1 MCCRIGQ
8 QKDMSPALSDS
19 KDHAKVSLKIMPVPP
34 TDIENKLMVTRGN
47 IGEGGE
53 VLLWDYMTSCV

>member
-1 MCCRIGQ
+1 
-8 QKDMSPALSDS
+8 MSPALSDS